1 MRRGV
6 RWAPVTV
13 QEVPSP
19 TVAGGHVDDSPGEE
33 DDAADTDNEWT
44 ILSST
49 TVDGDSVYNSGDED
63 AADGAAVAADGAAVA
78 ADGAAV
84 AADGDGAPQQVA
96 QVRRPR
102 DTAPKPDAAYDRDAP
117 GKWDLRNS
125 AEHVGNIGWLFGN
138 WGLLPRAAP
147 MRAHIET
154 VLKKNPDKVQTHAVA
169 C

>member
-1 MRRGV
+1 MPLRTYLPKGMDLR
-6 RWAPVTV
+6 
-13 QEVPSP
+13 E
-19 TVAGGHVDDSPGEE
+19 
-33 DDAADTDNEWT
+33 
-44 ILSST
+44 
-49 TVDGDSVYNSGDED
+49 SVYNSGDED

-125 AEHVGNIGWLFGN
+125 AEHVGNIGWLS
-138 WGLLPRAAP
+138 PSAYSRTTSAADP
-147 MRAHIET
+147 LR
-154 VLKKNPDKVQTHAVA
+154 D
-169 C
+169 